1 MSIPSEI
8 SRIDVGQVAND
19 GTGDDLRDAF
29 IKINNNFTY
38 VGTRLGLAVTG
49 ANLGAS
55 GQEVF
60 KEVVD
65 AQLRFR
71 KINAAGNLTIATEN
85 DVIVLRF
92 SPSADV
98 DFNGQNIIDVASL
111 TASSTISAN
120 AVSAE
125 TGEFT
130 TLSGDL
136 TGDVTGNVTGNVSG
150 NAGTVTNG
158 VYTVG
163 SQTINGVKTFT
174 DEIQGNIQGILS
186 GSVFGTVV
194 GNVTG
199 LIRTEPTDTYVDV
212 TALQNGL
219 NTFDFGVINPVGLN
233 SFKDPASYL
242 LYAVGT
248 DMGTFNNPSEF
259 DIDAGN
265 I

>member
-8 SRIDVGQVAND
+8 SRIDVGTVSND

-29 IKINNNFTY
+29 IKVNNNFTY

-49 ANLGAS
+49 ANIGAS
-55 GQEVF
+55 GQEIF

-71 KINAAGNLTIATEN
+71 KIDASGNLTIATEN

-92 SPSADV
+92 SPSSIV
-98 DFNGQNIIDVASL
+98 DFNDQEIIGLTNL
-111 TASSTISAN
+111 TASGTITAN
-120 AVSAE
+120 TVSGE
-125 TGEFT
+125 TGDFT
-130 TLSGDL
+130 SISGTL

-158 VYTVG
+158 VYTTG
-163 SQTINGVKTFT
+163 AQTINGIKTFT

-186 GSVFGTVV
+186 GAVFGTVD
-194 GNVTG
+194 GDVTG
-199 LIRTEPTDTYVDV
+199 KIRTSATDDYVDV

-219 NTFDFGVINPVGLN
+219 NTFDFGVISPVYPN

-242 LYAVGT
+242 LYAMGV
-248 DMGTFNNPSEF
+248 DMGTFNNPSGF
-259 DIDAGN
+259 DIDAGT